1 MTNPYSNKGL
11 YKKRRVNLSAV
22 PDSAESDSFLSV
34 LDNDY
39 FIVLAPFFDL
49 QICSFRKNKRI
60 STI

>member
-11 YKKRRVNLSAV
+11 YKKRRVNLSDV

-39 FIVLAPFFDL
+39 FIVLAPYVTHKYAVL
-49 QICSFRKNKRI
+49 GRTKG
-60 STI
+60 